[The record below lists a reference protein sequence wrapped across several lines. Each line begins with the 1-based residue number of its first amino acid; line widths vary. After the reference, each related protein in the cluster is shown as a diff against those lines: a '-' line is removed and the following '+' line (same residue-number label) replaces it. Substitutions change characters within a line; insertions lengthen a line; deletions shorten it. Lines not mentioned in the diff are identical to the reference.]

1 MLKYLNAESDIAKLL
16 RQGSRPEIC
25 FNYIGEQTM
34 PAAQANAIGVAAES
48 YGRTNSERGL
58 RPYLLMITAEI
69 RKGQL
74 SVRWGYSRNLHRET
88 TIRHLARSFKK
99 AFKSLIDCCETDDT
113 TLFTPSDFP
122 DANLS
127 QLELDEFI
135 SSIGAIG

>member
-1 MLKYLNAESDIAKLL
+1 
-16 RQGSRPEIC
+16 
-25 FNYIGEQTM
+25 M
-34 PAAQANAIGVAAES
+34 PAAQANAIGVAAEPQQNQQ
-48 YGRTNSERGL
+48 RA
-58 RPYLLMITAEI
+58 RPTPVSADDHGGDQE
-69 RKGQL
+69 GQL

-135 SSIGAIG
+135 SSISAIG

>member
-1 MLKYLNAESDIAKLL
+1 
-16 RQGSRPEIC
+16 
-25 FNYIGEQTM
+25 
-34 PAAQANAIGVAAES
+34 
-48 YGRTNSERGL
+48 
-58 RPYLLMITAEI
+58 MITAEI

-135 SSIGAIG
+135 SSIAPSVKSHLQTNFPDKRNTVSQQNEKSGGLRTFLSSRAVSLFRCSGRG